1 MNHLARCIRVMILI
15 ALFSIPL
22 NSFFAQDDDISVV
35 GSGIAIP
42 VVESLAEA
50 NETELTAS
58 VTGTRNGFAQ
68 LCDGTASLVAST
80 RPISVEEDVNCTT
93 NEVAYSE
100 LLIGHHILAFVGNPD
115 ATFTECLAIAD
126 LNTLYSPSA
135 MGVITTWEDVYPA
148 DDSEDS
154 EPTELSLY
162 ITAQDTLNFAIL
174 DQLINGD
181 SLRADII
188 EADTDDILDA
198 VRENVGALGVV
209 DYESAV
215 NADGIQILDVN
226 TGNATGCSAPSPAN
240 VENRIYDV
248 SSRLFIYVNNS
259 QLESNED
266 LQAFL
271 EFVVSSDGSDVI
283 AEDGFSPVTDE
294 ALEANQL
301 VLSGEDDGRTFSQGT
316 ADFIIPPNLAGQ
328 VTVGG
333 SPTTSTFIETIAT
346 SFTSTQPNVTI
357 DVSIEGQVAGLRR
370 FCNGELDIVITD
382 DTVTD
387 ADLES
392 CEANDIVSIPF
403 AIGNQATVLLS
414 NANNDYSACLT
425 TEQVSTLW
433 ISGTEVAK
441 TWADV
446 GSDFPDTELTLFAP
460 LSSSLLSDL
469 LLIPVS
475 GTVMPMRV
483 DTEQNTDPLYRAAAT
498 ANVDGALTF
507 MSWAEYQRVLDNEQ
521 ANIQLVAVDSG
532 DGCVAPS
539 LDTIEDGSYPYVQS
553 TEWLLTQNA
562 LANIT
567 VQSVLWTAFS
577 DENFNALNRL
587 GFVGLD
593 FGDLPAIRDELQR
606 QFGLAEEA
614 VLASQPDVETTAEA
628 PVVEATDE
636 APDIEATEE
645 SSDE

>member
-1 MNHLARCIRVMILI
+1 MNHLLRCIRVMILI

-22 NSFFAQDDDISVV
+22 NIFFAQDDTISVV
-35 GSGIAIP
+35 GSGIVIP

-50 NETELTAS
+50 NETELSVT

-80 RPISVEEDVNCTT
+80 RPISVEEDVTCTT
-93 NEVAYSE
+93 NDVAYSE
-100 LLIGHHILAFVGNPD
+100 LLIGHHILAFVGHPD

-126 LNTLYSPSA
+126 LNTIFSPSA
-135 MGVITTWEDVYPA
+135 MGVIRSWEDVYPA
-148 DDSEDS
+148 GEEDS

-198 VRENVGALGVV
+198 VRETVGALGVV

-215 NADGIQILDVN
+215 NANSIQILDVN
-226 TGNATGCSAPSPAN
+226 TGSATGCSAPSPAN
-240 VENRIYDV
+240 VENRLYDV

-259 QLESNED
+259 QLEANTD
-266 LQAFL
+266 LRSFL
-271 EFVVSSDGSDVI
+271 EFVTSNDGSDVI

-301 VLSGEDDGRTFSQGT
+301 VLSGEDDGRPFSQGT
-316 ADFIIPPNLAGQ
+316 ADFIVPPNLAGQ

-346 SFTSTQPNVTI
+346 SFSSTQPNVTI

-370 FCNGELDIVITD
+370 FCNGELDIVITNS
-382 DTVTD
+382 TVTE

-392 CEANDIVSIPF
+392 CEANDIVSITF

-414 NANNDYSACLT
+414 NAGNDYSACLT

-433 ISGTEVAK
+433 SSGTEVAE
-441 TWADV
+441 TWSDV
-446 GSDFPDTELTLFAP
+446 SSDFPDTGLTLFAP

-469 LLIPVS
+469 LLIPFS

-483 DTEQNTDPLYRAAAT
+483 DTEQDTDPLYRAAAT

-507 MSWAEYQRVLDNEQ
+507 MSWREYLRVLDNEQ

-532 DGCVAPS
+532 NGCVAPS
-539 LDTIEDGSYPYVQS
+539 EDSIEDGSYPYVQS

-577 DENFNALNRL
+577 DENFNALDRI

-614 VLASQPDVETTAEA
+614 VLASQPDVETTQEA
-628 PVVEATDE
+628 PDIEATDE
-636 APDIEATEE
+636 APDAEATEE
-645 SSDE
+645 TSDE